1 MRLYVWR
8 VLQVASLSLDLSN
21 LKRVEVT
28 LNGEL
33 ALLQQQLAEA
43 QHELMA
49 ARWGP
54 E

>member
-1 MRLYVWR
+1 VSVCGVL
-8 VLQVASLSLDLSN
+8 LQVASLSLELSN

-33 ALLQQQLAEA
+33 ALLQQQLADT
-43 QHELMA
+43 QHDLMT
-49 ARWGP
+49 ARWDP